1 MGQVPPLIDG
11 LADLVEIGRG
21 GFGTVYRARQV
32 ELGRPVAVKVLTD
45 VRGDSDAYAR
55 FARECQALG
64 ALGGHPNIAT
74 VFGCGL
80 TDDGSGY
87 LSMELLPGGS
97 LADKVA
103 VGPSSWQ
110 SVATWGVQLAGA
122 LETAHR
128 AGITHRDMKPENVL
142 FDGLGSPKLVDFGI
156 ASVPGAYR
164 TATGAVTLTLAH
176 AAPEVVAGR
185 RGGVSADIYALASTL
200 YAAVAGHAAFVAEAD
215 ETMVPMLA
223 RIASAPVPDLRPT
236 GVPDA
241 VCSAI
246 ERGMAKDPG
255 DRPVSA
261 EAFGVALHDALAT
274 EGVSSPTPPL
284 LLPGMAVASFDADP
298 AAASTSSGYAGERTI
313 TGWDAAAASADEA
326 TVRTPVVDGAAAR
339 RRTNAWAIVAGL
351 AVIALGLVA
360 FRGLVGPSV
369 ASPAASQSGNG
380 THSPTPTPS
389 VSGSRTSTPSSGA
402 SPTTSGSSGATGSS
416 HASTPSRSSAS
427 SAPVTSQSSRPSST
441 PSTTPTPLPT
451 PAVPRTA
458 HAAAPSVTGVTGGA
472 NSVPREITLTVS
484 WLAPASGPT
493 PTGYDVRW
501 VVVGGPQNGTATSAT
516 STATLSARVAVPA
529 PASGWY
535 RWQVRSRL
543 GSTTSA
549 WVTARVVV
557 PNVLGRRMSSARY
570 SLRAIGLPST
580 VYNQPTAVPKQV
592 GRVVAQSLARGR
604 VVVGGSTI
612 ALGRGV
618 KA

>member
-1 MGQVPPLIDG
+1 LIDG
-11 LADLVEIGRG
+11 LADLVEIGHG
-21 GFGTVYRARQV
+21 GFGIVYRARQV
-32 ELGRPVAVKVLTD
+32 DLGRPVAVKVLTD

-55 FARECQALG
+55 FARECQALA

-80 TDDGSGY
+80 TEDGSGY

-103 VGPSSWQ
+103 DGPSSWQ

-185 RGGVSADIYALASTL
+185 RGGVSGDVYALASTL
-200 YAAVAGHAAFVAEAD
+200 YAALAGHAAFVAEAD

-223 RIASAPVPDLRPT
+223 RIASAPVPDLRPS

-241 VCSAI
+241 VCFAI
-246 ERGMAKDPG
+246 ERGMAKDPA

-284 LLPGMAVASFDADP
+284 LLPGMAVAAFDADP
-298 AAASTSSGYAGERTI
+298 AAASTASGYVGDQTI

-326 TVRTPVVDGAAAR
+326 TVRTQVVEGAAAR

-369 ASPAASQSGNG
+369 ASPAASPSGSSSQ
-380 THSPTPTPS
+380 SPTPTPGA
-389 VSGSRTSTPSSGA
+389 SGSRSPTPSSGA
-402 SPTTSGSSGATGSS
+402 SATRSGTSAASGSS
-416 HASTPSRSSAS
+416 HASSPSRSSAP
-427 SAPVTSQSSRPSST
+427 AVPVTSPSSQPT
-441 PSTTPTPLPT
+441 PSSTPTPLPM
-451 PAVPRTA
+451 PGVPRTV

-501 VVVGGPQNGTATSAT
+501 VVVGGPQTGTATSAT
-516 STATLSARVAVPA
+516 STGTLSARVAVPA

-557 PNVLGRRMSSARY
+557 PNVMGRRMSSARY
-570 SLRAIGLPST
+570 SLRAIGLTST
-580 VYNQPTAVPKQV
+580 VYNQPTSAPKQI

-604 VVVGGSTI
+604 VVVGGTSI
-612 ALGRGV
+612 ALGKGV